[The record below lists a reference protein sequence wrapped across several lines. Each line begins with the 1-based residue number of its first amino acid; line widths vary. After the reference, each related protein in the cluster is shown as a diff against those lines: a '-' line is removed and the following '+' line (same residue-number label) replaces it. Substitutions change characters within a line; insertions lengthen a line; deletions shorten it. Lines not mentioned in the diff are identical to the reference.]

1 MSGSKREIIVPARR
15 RRHGKAMLTA
25 AVAAASVL
33 ALSFVAVA
41 LASATLTIGSASN
54 SKLGERVVVNSQGR
68 TLYALSGESRSHQF
82 CTSAEC
88 LKFWPPLRVSS
99 RSTKLKAGS
108 GVHGKLGVI
117 ARAGGILQVTL
128 RGLPLYRFSGDR
140 AKGEANGEGIT
151 LPGGHVWHA
160 VTAAS
165 SASPGTPAMSPSP
178 PNASPPNPSS
188 PSPSPNYP
196 APGYGY

>member
-1 MSGSKREIIVPARR
+1 MSGAKREIRVQARHR
-15 RRHGKAMLTA
+15 ARGRAVLTA
-25 AVAAASVL
+25 ALAAVSVL
-33 ALSFVAVA
+33 ALSVVAVA
-41 LASATLTIGSASN
+41 LASATLTIGSATN
-54 SKLGERVVVNSQGR
+54 SKLGERVVVSSQGR

-99 RSTKLKAGS
+99 RSTRLKVGS

-128 RGLPLYRFSGDR
+128 RGLPLYRFSGDKV
-140 AKGEANGEGIT
+140 KGEVNGQGIT

-165 SASPGTPAMSPSP
+165 GASPSAPAPS
-178 PNASPPNPSS
+178 PSS
-188 PSPSPNYP
+188 PGGGRASSGRRRSFP
-196 APGYGY
+196 

>member
-1 MSGSKREIIVPARR
+1 MSGAKREIRVQARR
-15 RRHGKAMLTA
+15 RAHGKAMLTA
-25 AVAAASVL
+25 AVATASVL
-33 ALSFVAVA
+33 ALSVVAVA

-68 TLYALSGESRSHQF
+68 TLYSLSGESRSHQF

-99 RSTKLKAGS
+99 RSTRLKAGS

-128 RGLPLYRFSGDR
+128 RGQPLYRFSGDK
-140 AKGEANGEGIT
+140 AKGDANGEGIT

-160 VTAAS
+160 VSAAS
-165 SASPGTPAMSPSP
+165 SASPGAPAMSPSP
-178 PNASPPNPSS
+178 PSPSP